1 MKANRIF
8 DLSRPLNIIASGT
21 GTAVFRM
28 TLRRSTGAYVKA
40 DGPEGAEPVEDSQ
53 DERPFDLLL
62 Q

>member
-21 GTAVFRM
+21 GTAEYRGSP
-28 TLRRSTGAYVKA
+28 RRSTLAYVKA

-53 DERPFDLLL
+53 HERPHDLLL